1 MILPL
6 PVKKNKFGQRV
17 ADILTCDYYTQLA
30 EEIIEANEASF
41 SIAGNDEG
49 LELVDVITTC
59 ITRLNIM
66 HWYEDEKFNVY
77 VERIVIGAEK
87 DYTKPKRDFYVE
99 LTHAAMLAYSA
110 AKIGQ
115 VINILSSEGCAMC
128 IGNIDSWEYDEES
141 ALGNIIVMCIKRL
154 EYLGYDEDSRQKLYQ
169 AVNDKNQKRGYFDD

>member
-59 ITRLNIM
+59 ITRLDIM
-66 HWYEDEKFNVY
+66 HW
-77 VERIVIGAEK
+77 
-87 DYTKPKRDFYVE
+87 
-99 LTHAAMLAYSA
+99 
-110 AKIGQ
+110 
-115 VINILSSEGCAMC
+115 
-128 IGNIDSWEYDEES
+128 
-141 ALGNIIVMCIKRL
+141 
-154 EYLGYDEDSRQKLYQ
+154 
-169 AVNDKNQKRGYFDD
+169 